1 MKKQSIEQERDAAI
15 EALNDIYTHIVS
27 NHEEI
32 QESHSDA
39 LQILKDVEYNAGRFY
54 RRRLG

>member
-1 MKKQSIEQERDAAI
+1 MKTTIEKERDKAI

-32 QESHSDA
+32 KDSHSDA
-39 LQILKDVEYNAGRFY
+39 LQILEDVEYISGRFY
-54 RRRLG
+54 RRKVE